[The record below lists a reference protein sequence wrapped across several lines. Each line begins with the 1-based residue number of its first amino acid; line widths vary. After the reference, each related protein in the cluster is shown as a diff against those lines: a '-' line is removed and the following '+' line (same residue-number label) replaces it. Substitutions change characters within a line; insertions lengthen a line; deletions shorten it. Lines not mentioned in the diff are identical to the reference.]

1 MVSARLASALR
12 RLSMILLAAGLIAG
26 TLGEAPAAP
35 RAERRAGGYLILAAD
50 FHVHGF
56 PGDGAL
62 PPWQLRRQVE
72 RAGLDVYALT
82 NHNQVMTSRLAS
94 WIALRSPGPL
104 VIAAE
109 EVTAPGYH
117 LVAVGVRDV
126 VRWDRPA
133 AEAIRDVHAQGG
145 VAIAAHPSRFFW
157 PAWDDRAAAM
167 LDGVERA
174 HGEMHFDEKAGADF
188 AAFYERVRRVN
199 PDVAAIGASDF
210 HTTGTPGWCRT
221 YVLARERSIDA
232 VLDAVRDGRTVAAG
246 ANGVLYG
253 DPRWVGLVESAGGFV
268 EPPEPADRWRRSSV
282 ASAWLGIAGL
292 ILFGRGARAATVHS

>member
-1 MVSARLASALR
+1 MVRVVRL
-12 RLSMILLAAGLIAG
+12 LSMMLLAGGLAAG
-26 TLGEAPAAP
+26 TLGEAPAMAP
-35 RAERRAGGYLILAAD
+35 PERQAGGYLILAAD

-62 PPWQLRRQVE
+62 PPWLLRRQVA
-72 RAGLDVYALT
+72 RAGLDVYALS
-82 NHNQVMTSRLAS
+82 NHNQVATSRFGSWLAR
-94 WIALRSPGPL
+94 RSPGPL
-104 VIAAE
+104 VIAAQ

-145 VAIAAHPSRFFW
+145 VAIAAHPGRFFW
-157 PAWDDRAAAM
+157 PAWDDEAVAL

-174 HGEMHFDEKAGADF
+174 HGEMHFDDQAGVDF
-188 AAFYERVRRVN
+188 AAFWERVSGVN

-221 YVLARERSIDA
+221 YVLARERTIDA
-232 VLDAVRDGRTVAAG
+232 VLEAVREGRTVAAG

-253 DPRWVGLVESAGGFV
+253 HPAWVSLVELAGGDV
-268 EPPEPADRWRRSSV
+268 RSPPPPDRWRRSAV
-282 ASAWLGIAGL
+282 AGAWLGILGL
-292 ILFGRGARAATVHS
+292 VLFGRAARAAPVDS

>member
-1 MVSARLASALR
+1 MVSPLLVSTLR
-12 RLSMILLAAGLIAG
+12 PLSLILLAAGLIVG
-26 TLGEAPAAP
+26 TIGEAPVAP
-35 RAERRAGGYLILAAD
+35 PPERQAGGYLILAGD

-62 PPWQLRRQVE
+62 PPWLLRRQVE
-72 RAGLDVYALT
+72 RAGLDVYTLT
-82 NHNQVMTSRLAS
+82 NHNQVMTSRLAG
-94 WIALRSPGPL
+94 WLAQRSPGPL
-104 VIAAE
+104 VIVGE

-117 LVAVGVRDV
+117 LVAAGVRDI

-157 PAWDDRAAAM
+157 AAWDDEALAL

-174 HGEMHFDEKAGADF
+174 HGEMHVDAEAGVDF

-221 YVLARERSIDA
+221 YVLARERTSEA
-232 VLDAVRDGRTVAAG
+232 VLDAVRAGRTVAAG
-246 ANGVLYG
+246 ADGLLYG
-253 DPRWVGLVESAGGFV
+253 NPQWVDLVESAGGFV
-268 EPPEPADRWRRSSV
+268 APPEPVDRWRRTSIGC
-282 ASAWLGIAGL
+282 AWLGLLGL
-292 ILFGRGARAATVHS
+292 VVFGRGR